1 MCDSREFEHVVNVT
15 VFSQG
20 SCLEKGILDGPPFTG
35 PGDLGSRDDVGFS
48 VGER

>member
-1 MCDSREFEHVVNVT
+1 MCDSKEFEHVVNVT

-35 PGDLGSRDDVGFS
+35 PGDLGSR
-48 VGER
+48 